1 MGRGAPAISD
11 SVFHLPIHVIHAME
25 PARPLT
31 TPARLCASD
40 SDVHESLSL
49 ALSLGLSHRKRSVA
63 GLEVM
68 LWLVKRLRSRAIE
81 AALGP
86 LAPPLVPF
94 TPSFAV

>member
-1 MGRGAPAISD
+1 MGMGAPAISD

-40 SDVHESLSL
+40 SDVHES
-49 ALSLGLSHRKRSVA
+49 LSLGLSHRKRSVA